1 MNEKLCNYTNRRE
14 EKNTQFVIA
23 KNSDASFNQYCRD
36 IIVISKNLPYDFRTR
51 LKYLRKQL
59 NLTRSELSEVSYV
72 SEQTIK
78 QIENDEKRGY
88 TLETII
94 SLCIG
99 MKLPPELS
107 ISLIESGGYCINY
120 NVSKNMIAY
129 NYILRDLYNKPIDE
143 INNFLKENKLK
154 PLSDNYK

>member
-1 MNEKLCNYTNRRE
+1 MICERLYNFSKYSKDVIIINRG
-14 EKNTQFVIA
+14 
-23 KNSDASFNQYCRD
+23 
-36 IIVISKNLPYDFRTR
+36 LPFDFRNR

-59 NLTRSELSEVSYV
+59 NLTREKLSELSYI

-88 TLETII
+88 NLETII

-107 ISLIESGGYCINY
+107 IPLIESGGYCLNY
-120 NVSKNMIAY
+120 NVSKLMVAY
-129 NYILRDLYNKPIDE
+129 NYILRNLYNESIDE
-143 INNFLKENKLK
+143 INEFLKQNNLK
-154 PLSDNYK
+154 TLTDNYK